1 MSDIIGDL
9 YNLRSILV
17 DLWDIEERRQEEQ
30 RGCCDITNQIEW
42 LEAYIEQLKNSPSLL
57 ACPRCDG
64 TGTYSITVTE
74 GPEAGNGFE
83 ERCAPCGGTGRVT
96 IQDWNR
102 WRDYIYSL
110 QSPEVKAAM
119 DAEREAAVKA
129 QREKLFTC
137 PRCDGTGTFSLTTIL
152 RNGFNDDCVACRG
165 TGRVTAQDWNA
176 WCDYFERMIS
186 SPAQPTQRVAAHL
199 ACEP

>member
-1 MSDIIGDL
+1 MTEA
-9 YNLRSILV
+9 
-17 DLWDIEERRQEEQ
+17 WE
-30 RGCCDITNQIEW
+30 
-42 LEAYIEQLKNSPSLL
+42 LEVID
-57 ACPRCDG
+57 CPRCGG
-64 TGTYSITVTE
+64 TGETDFAPYYLA
-74 GPEAGNGFE
+74 PE
-83 ERCAPCGGTGRVT
+83 PCGVCGRSGRVT

-137 PRCDGTGTFSLTTIL
+137 PRCEGTGTFSLTTIL

-176 WCDYFERMIS
+176 WCDYFERS
-186 SPAQPTQRVAAHL
+186 HP
-199 ACEP
+199 